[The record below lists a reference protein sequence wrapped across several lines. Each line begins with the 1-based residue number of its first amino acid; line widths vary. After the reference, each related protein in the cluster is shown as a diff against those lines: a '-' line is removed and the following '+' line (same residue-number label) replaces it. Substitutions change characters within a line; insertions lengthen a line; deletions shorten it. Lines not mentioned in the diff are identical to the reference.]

1 MRLKMKL
8 QNKTGDK
15 FLTAISSA
23 DAVFHYTRKSTALEK
38 ILFEDCFKFSSFAN
52 ANDPYEYK
60 DKMIGDGGW
69 GWEEVRDEADKTCEV
84 LDKLLKDVS
93 YISCCA
99 NTFEQGSLK
108 IHGFLRSRMWSQYG
122 ESHKGVC
129 LVFSKEKLI
138 NLIREKYKD
147 VMYSF
152 YQADV
157 DYKEYLNANSGY
169 DSIEINSDSFEGK
182 TPSDIAIDHI
192 EKYQR
197 ELLFSK
203 QRDYIDEHEHRIVA
217 LRKEPGIGS
226 IVPLG
231 CEVSKCLIGVILGD
245 RFPEVYMPAI
255 DKLSKDMGFE
265 YRNLHWESGEYF
277 SLNPS

>member
-1 MRLKMKL
+1 MKL
-8 QNKTGDK
+8 RNNTADE
-15 FLTAISSA
+15 FLTSISA
-23 DAVFHYTRKSTALEK
+23 HDAVFHYTRKSTALEK
-38 ILFEDCFKFSSFAN
+38 ILFDDCLKFSSFAN

-69 GWEEVRDEADKTCEV
+69 GWEKVRDEADRTCEV

-93 YISCCA
+93 FISCCA
-99 NTFEQGSLK
+99 NTFEQDSLK

-129 LVFSKEKLI
+129 LVLSKEKLI

-147 VMYSF
+147 EMYLF

-157 DYKEYLNANSGY
+157 DYKEYLNANSGH

-182 TPSDIAIDHI
+182 TPTSIAIDHI

-203 QRDYIDEHEHRIVA
+203 QLDYIDEHEHRIVA
-217 LRKEPGIGS
+217 LRKEHGIGS
-226 IVPLG
+226 IVPPE
-231 CEVSKCLIGVILGD
+231 CKVSKCLIGVILGD
-245 RFPEVYMPAI
+245 RFPDVYMPVI

-277 SLNPS
+277 LLNPS

>member
-1 MRLKMKL
+1 MKL
-8 QNKTGDK
+8 RNNTVDE
-15 FLTAISSA
+15 FLTSISA
-23 DAVFHYTRKSTALEK
+23 HDAVFHYTRKSIALEK
-38 ILFEDCFKFSSFAN
+38 ILFDDCLKFSSFAN

-69 GWEEVRDEADKTCEV
+69 GWEKVRDEADRTCEV

-93 YISCCA
+93 FISCCA
-99 NTFEQGSLK
+99 NTFEQDSLK

-129 LVFSKEKLI
+129 LVLSKEKLI

-147 VMYSF
+147 EMYLF

-157 DYKEYLNANSGY
+157 DYKEYLNANSGH

-182 TPSDIAIDHI
+182 TLSSIAIDHI

-203 QRDYIDEHEHRIVA
+203 QLDYIDEHEHRIVA
-217 LRKEPGIGS
+217 LRKEHGIGS
-226 IVPLG
+226 IVSPE
-231 CEVSKCLIGVILGD
+231 CKVSKCLIGVILGD
-245 RFPEVYMPAI
+245 RFPDVYMPVI

-277 SLNPS
+277 LLNPS